1 MLNGIQTEA
10 ETSVLILKYQNIIF
24 QFLGQI
30 WVVGQAR
37 IKNSTLVCVELESDT
52 YFHVVEI

>member
-10 ETSVLILKYQNIIF
+10 ETSVLILKYQNIF

-37 IKNSTLVCVELESDT
+37 II
-52 YFHVVEI
+52 VVL

>member
-10 ETSVLILKYQNIIF
+10 ETSVLILRYQNIIF

-37 IKNSTLVCVELESDT
+37 IKNST
-52 YFHVVEI
+52 